1 MAIRINQTL
10 HSENLQLTRNFSAT
24 TREPRGAHTSSV
36 KAGLKR
42 AYDFPIRLPEDSMEE
57 RGVRHTVI
65 VESEMIDS

>member
-10 HSENLQLTRNFSAT
+10 HSENLQLSRNFSAT
-24 TREPRGAHTSSV
+24 TQEPRGAHTSSV

-42 AYDFPIRLPEDSMEE
+42 ADDFPIRLSEDSMEE

>member
-1 MAIRINQTL
+1 MTIRINQTL
-10 HSENLQLTRNFSAT
+10 HGENLQLTRNFSAT
-24 TREPRGAHTSSV
+24 NQERRGVHTSSV

-42 AYDFPIRLPEDSMEE
+42 AYDFPIRLSEDNMEE